1 MHSFLSSNHSIFAEE
16 AVEDDSDEGATTWT
30 EFEVEVEVF
39 LDVDRVRLG
48 ATVEGSCFFLEEL
61 RDFGT
66 VPVVVASVAAVFIFI
81 SVFIISCLLSIT
93 SDFSMID

>member
-16 AVEDDSDEGATTWT
+16 AVEDASDEGATSWT
-30 EFEVEVEVF
+30 EFEVEVF